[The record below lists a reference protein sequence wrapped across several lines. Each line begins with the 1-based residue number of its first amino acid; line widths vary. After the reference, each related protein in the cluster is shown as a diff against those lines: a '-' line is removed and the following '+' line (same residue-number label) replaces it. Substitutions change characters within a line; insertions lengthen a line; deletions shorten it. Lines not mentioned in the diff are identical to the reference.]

1 MLNRVPQL
9 HLPLSIAAS
18 ILIVLA
24 LAFFSPVRL
33 HAYNSRPM
41 PAKAVLKRVVHRK
54 PVPYMP
60 FATEPKY
67 LLCYMIETLECD
79 HTVAVY
85 PQADPLI
92 ARYRRCQECDRN
104 NIIAVDVPKKP
115 PASVKLLDMW
125 RKIA

>member
-1 MLNRVPQL
+1 
-9 HLPLSIAAS
+9 
-18 ILIVLA
+18 
-24 LAFFSPVRL
+24 
-33 HAYNSRPM
+33 M